1 MTQETYLE
9 IFGTPRWRHKRW
21 LTSEE
26 YNENK
31 DVYDSLSRDFEF
43 IVDGKPVHPKPKPL
57 SLEQEI
63 LRHRAL
69 YGNSADTENHE
80 SKNSDDKFNFDYKIY
95 GKED

>member
-9 IFGTPRWRHKRW
+9 IFGTPRWRHRRW

-26 YNENK
+26 YNKNK

-43 IVDGKPVHPKPKPL
+43 IVDGKPVHPNPKPL
-57 SLEQEI
+57 TLEQEI
-63 LRHRAL
+63 LRHQAL
-69 YGNSADTENHE
+69 YGSSPNKETPKPKEDQF
-80 SKNSDDKFNFDYKIY
+80 KFNYKTY